1 MKYVCSKEPDP
12 PEANLQETK
21 PLRFLTRT
29 FKCCPYLYSELNTAA
44 REPHRIIEMKMTE
57 TQSLELKGQQLG
69 GRKSGWRV
77 TWKGLLE

>member
-1 MKYVCSKEPDP
+1 MCAQRNQIP
-12 PEANLQETK
+12 PETNLQETK

-29 FKCCPYLYSELNTAA
+29 FKYCPYLYSELNIAV

-57 TQSLELKGQQLG
+57 TQFLELKEQQLG
-69 GRKSGWRV
+69 GRNSGWSV